1 MDLRDKLYIDG
12 EWSPSADRNL
22 LTVFGAADG
31 KPLGSVPQGSVA
43 DVDRAVAAAR
53 AAFEGWAATPLG
65 RRLELLETL
74 HAKLL
79 EHREE
84 IARIITGEVGMP
96 LKLSRAIQAGLPAV
110 TLEETIKLAKEYPF
124 EQQLGNSLIIR
135 EAAGVVACITPW
147 NFPLHQLILKL
158 APALTAGCTAVVK
171 PSEEAPLS
179 AFLLFD
185 LIDACGF
192 PPGVVNLISGPGR
205 PIGEALAAH
214 PAIDMI
220 SFTGSTAAGRR
231 ISELAA
237 PTIKRVA
244 MELGGKSA
252 SILLDDAELEA
263 AVKGTVNSCFL
274 NSGQTCSALTRML
287 VPETRYA
294 AVVEQTIRVAQTFS
308 VGDPF
313 AGQAKLGPLVSEK
326 QQRRVRDYIQCGID
340 EGAELL
346 LGGPEIPEDLP
357 CGYYVKPT
365 VFGRVTPDMTIARE
379 EIFGPVLSIL
389 SYRDEDEAVN
399 IANDSPYGLSGA
411 VWSRQRSRAE
421 RIARRLRT
429 GQVDIN
435 GGRFNPLAPF
445 GGYKQ
450 SGNGREMG
458 SFGLEE
464 FLELKSL
471 QW

>member
-1 MDLRDKLYIDG
+1 
-12 EWSPSADRNL
+12 
-22 LTVFGAADG
+22 
-31 KPLGSVPQGSVA
+31 
-43 DVDRAVAAAR
+43 
-53 AAFEGWAATPLG
+53 
-65 RRLELLETL
+65 
-74 HAKLL
+74 
-79 EHREE
+79 
-84 IARIITGEVGMP
+84 
-96 LKLSRAIQAGLPAV
+96 
-110 TLEETIKLAKEYPF
+110 
-124 EQQLGNSLIIR
+124 
-135 EAAGVVACITPW
+135 
-147 NFPLHQLILKL
+147 
-158 APALTAGCTAVVK
+158 
-171 PSEEAPLS
+171 LS

-471 QW
+471 QS